1 MKPHKH
7 VEYML
12 SIVNKRM
19 LAITKLKRDGVS
31 DDDLKYFYV
40 RKLRCLLETSVAVF
54 HSMLTHDNT
63 SFAAN
68 SRQSLDEK

>member
-7 VEYML
+7 VKYML
-12 SIVNKRM
+12 SIVYKRM
-19 LAITKLKRDGVS
+19 LAITKLKRAGVS

-40 RKLRCLLETSVAVF
+40 MKLRCVLETSVAVF

-63 SFAAN
+63 S
-68 SRQSLDEK
+68 DIE